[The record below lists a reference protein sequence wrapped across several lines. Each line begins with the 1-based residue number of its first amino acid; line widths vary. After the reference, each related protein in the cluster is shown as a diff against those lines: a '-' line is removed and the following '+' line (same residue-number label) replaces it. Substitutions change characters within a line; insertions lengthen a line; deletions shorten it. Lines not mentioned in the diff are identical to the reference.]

1 MDLPPLGVDEKMPI
15 IRKNRASTGIPDLDI
30 ILEGGYLNPGNILVL
45 GPNGME
51 KLVLSYHFAQAGLA
65 IRNEQVLIIN
75 LDATP
80 AVIKEKASSYDILL
94 DGEKLSFIDCYS
106 STIGHGNAKEDQV
119 TVISGPQALEDISF
133 AINQEI
139 TKHAGKKLR
148 VVFYSLSTLL
158 LYNPRDSMLKFLQ
171 VVTGR
176 LRNADATV
184 LFLVEEGVHDKPL
197 LSMVER
203 IMDEEYAI
211 LNKGGSFEFTLPATG
226 LSIPIKLGSSG
237 ITIL

>member
-1 MDLPPLGVDEKMPI
+1 MNLPPLGVDEKLPI
-15 IRKNRASTGIPDLDI
+15 IKKNRASTGIRDLDI
-30 ILEGGYLNPGNILVL
+30 ILEGGYLNPGNILL
-45 GPNGME
+45 IGPNGME

-65 IRNEQVLIIN
+65 SRNEQVLIIN

-106 STIGHGNAKEDQV
+106 STIGHASSKEV
-119 TVISGPQALEDISF
+119 RITAVSGPQALEDISF

-139 TKHAGKKLR
+139 TQYAGKKLR
-148 VVFYSLSTLL
+148 VIFYSLSTLL

-176 LRNADATV
+176 LRNAEATV

-203 IMDEEYAI
+203 IMDEGYSI
-211 LNKGGSFEFTLPATG
+211 VNKGGSFEFVVPATG

-237 ITIL
+237 ITII